1 MKPADLV
8 IAIAVPVLWGAGF
21 AVAKGSLD
29 EFPPLFLMGMRF
41 TLAALVL
48 VWFVRPLWNMAGRL
62 ALVTF
67 FGGTLAYGL
76 QFTGLVELDASTAV
90 LVVQIEVVFAAVM
103 ASVFLRD
110 HLTRRQ
116 WCAMVTAL
124 AGVALIAGEPRVQA
138 APIAFLMVVAGGVA
152 WAAGQTMIKTLGPI
166 GGLRLV
172 AWFAAF
178 AGPQMLVASL
188 VVEGGQWQAVR
199 EASWSGWVS
208 VAYLAI
214 FMTALGY
221 ALWFRLIGRYRM
233 NQIVPFILLVPVTSI
248 VGGVFFLGETL
259 SPWVTAGGVLVMA
272 SVAFIHLQ
280 QPNPPAAV
288 DRASMTGRQEPH
300 RPAAAST
307 STIAERQQ
315 PRRPAIA
322 SESTLRERQQ
332 HRLPA
337 AAGRS
342 AITGRP
348 ES

>member
-1 MKPADLV
+1 MKPVDLV
-8 IAIAVPVLWGAGF
+8 IAVTVPVLWGAGF

-41 TLAALVL
+41 TFAALIL

-76 QFTGLVELDASTAV
+76 QFTGLVDLDASTAV

-103 ASVFLRD
+103 ASLFLHD

-116 WCAMVTAL
+116 WCAMVTAF

-138 APIAFLMVVAGGVA
+138 APLAFLMVVAGGVA
-152 WAAGQTMIKTLGPI
+152 WAAGQTMIKTLGPV

-188 VVEGGQWQAVR
+188 VVESGQWQAVR
-199 EASWSGWVS
+199 QASWSGWVS
-208 VAYLAI
+208 VAYLAV
-214 FMTALGY
+214 FMTAMGY
-221 ALWFRLIGRYRM
+221 ALWFHLIGRYRM

-259 SPWVTAGGVLVMA
+259 SSWIMAGGLLVMA
-272 SVAFIHLQ
+272 SVTFIHLQ
-280 QPNPPAAV
+280 QP
-288 DRASMTGRQEPH
+288 
-300 RPAAAST
+300 
-307 STIAERQQ
+307 
-315 PRRPAIA
+315 
-322 SESTLRERQQ
+322 
-332 HRLPA
+332 RLPA
-337 AAGRS
+337 AAGTS
-342 AITGRP
+342 TIEGRQ
-348 ES
+348 ESGHCDDRDRRHPADPSRPVAQEECADSRDVRLAQGSIHPRQW